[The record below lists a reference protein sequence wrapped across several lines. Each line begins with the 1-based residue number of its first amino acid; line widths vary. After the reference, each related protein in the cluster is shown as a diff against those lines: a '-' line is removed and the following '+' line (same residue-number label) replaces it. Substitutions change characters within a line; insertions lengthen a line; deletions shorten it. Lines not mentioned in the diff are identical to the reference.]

1 MNMVPEKCPHSY
13 PWSLTWCLFMW
24 PKGFCR
30 ADLIRN
36 LEMGR
41 FFWLPRWAQRNHKDP
56 YERDAWRVRVRQG
69 DRTAEVQHR
78 TVRSLVTRSSCRSCI
93 GKERDSPEGIQPH
106 WLSWYFWP
114 REWWDNE
121 FVGLEALVW
130 SHLSQQ
136 ELESSTPK
144 RWQSQPRPGNSD
156 PGSSVV
162 WTSSTQLVCA
172 KTVLQGC
179 PCHERNWGLID
190 AW

>member
-136 ELESSTPK
+136 ELESSTPLWCGK
-144 RWQSQPRPGNSD
+144 ANQDRVIR
-156 PGSSVV
+156 
-162 WTSSTQLVCA
+162 TL
-172 KTVLQGC
+172 VLQLCGRVLHNLSVLRQSC
-179 PCHERNWGLID
+179 KVAHVMKETED
-190 AW
+190 